1 MKRAQL
7 IVLGIALTAGL
18 GAMFLA
24 GGSSG
29 PPSPSAPAPVA
40 APAPSRTTD
49 VLVAAVDIP
58 MGSTLTQNDLRWQAW
73 PSDAAPPFLIKRTD
87 TPNAT
92 TELAGSIARIGFVAG
107 EPMRKEKLIR
117 ADGSG
122 FMSAILP
129 AGMRAVAISIDT
141 RGTNSAGG
149 FILPNDRVD
158 ILRTYRDD
166 ESTRSQGSDVYISE
180 TILRN
185 IRVLAIGQ
193 NIQEKDGQKV
203 VVGETATLELDP
215 RQAESITLAQRVG
228 QLSLALRSI
237 ADANKQASDEMTK
250 PRENGLTVVRFGI
263 SKQSTKQ

>member
-1 MKRAQL
+1 MKRAHI
-7 IVLGIALTAGL
+7 IVLGIAITAGAA
-18 GAMFLA
+18 AMFLA
-24 GGSSG
+24 GNISE
-29 PPSPSAPAPVA
+29 PPPAPAPVA
-40 APAPSRTTD
+40 APAPVTKTVD
-49 VLVAAVDIP
+49 VLTAAVEIP
-58 MGSTLTQNDLRWQAW
+58 MGATVRQNDLRWQAW
-73 PSDAAPPFLIKRTD
+73 PAEAAPPFLIRRSD
-87 TPNAT
+87 TPNAMT
-92 TELAGSIARIGFVAG
+92 DLSGSIARIGFIAG

-129 AGMRAVAISIDT
+129 AGKRAVAISIDT

-158 ILRTYRDD
+158 IIRTYRDD
-166 ESTRSQGSDVYISE
+166 EATRSQGSDVFLSE

-203 VVGETATLELDP
+203 VVGETATLELEP
-215 RQAESITLAQRVG
+215 RQAETVTLAQRIG
-228 QLSLALRSI
+228 QLSLVLRSL
-237 ADANKQASDEMTK
+237 ADANQKNEEQQPQGQDA
-250 PRENGLTVVRFGI
+250 GLTIVRFGV

>member
-7 IVLGIALTAGL
+7 IVLGIALTAGVA
-18 GAMFLA
+18 AMYLA
-24 GGSSG
+24 GGSSE
-29 PPSPSAPAPVA
+29 PPPAPVQVV
-40 APAPSRTTD
+40 APPPVRSAE
-49 VLVAAVDIP
+49 VLIAAVDIP
-58 MGSTLTQNDLRWQAW
+58 MGSTIGQNDMRWQPW
-73 PSDAAPPFLIKRTD
+73 PADSVPPFMIRRSD
-87 TPNAT
+87 TPNAQ
-92 TELAGSIARIGFVAG
+92 TELSGSIARIGFVSG

-129 AGMRAVAISIDT
+129 AGMRAVAITIDT
-141 RGTNSAGG
+141 RGSNSAGG

-158 ILRTYRDD
+158 IIRTYRDD
-166 ESTRSQGSDVYISE
+166 ESTRSQGSDVYVSE

-203 VVGETATLELDP
+203 VVGETATLELEP
-215 RQAESITLAQRVG
+215 RQAETITLAQRVG

-237 ADANKQASDEMTK
+237 ADANKPQVEEKSPSKD
-250 PRENGLTVVRFGI
+250 NGLTVVRFGI
-263 SKQSTKQ
+263 TKQSTKQ

>member
-18 GAMFLA
+18 AAMFLA
-24 GGSSG
+24 GGSSET
-29 PPSPSAPAPVA
+29 PQPTSSPVA
-40 APAPSRTTD
+40 AIAPTKMTD
-49 VLVAAVDIP
+49 VLIAAVDIP
-58 MGSTLTQNDLRWQAW
+58 MGSTVGLNDLRWQAW
-73 PSDAAPPFLIKRTD
+73 PADAAPPFLIKRAD

-92 TELAGSIARIGFVAG
+92 TELAGSIARIGFVSG

-129 AGMRAVAISIDT
+129 AGMRAVAITIDT
-141 RGTNSAGG
+141 RGSNSAGG

-193 NIQEKDGQKV
+193 NVQEKDGQKV

-215 RQAESITLAQRVG
+215 RQAETVTLAQRVG

-237 ADANKQASDEMTK
+237 ADANKQATDDTSK
-250 PRENGLTVVRFGI
+250 PKDNGLTVVRFGI